1 MASGS
6 LPRRSQ
12 RRVRGDDLVNPSTPQ
27 TDTSSKL
34 RVANIPKQ
42 AVEKESKSLRK
53 IISPNDD
60 DNEILQTLN
69 AVWFLVH
76 EALELDPGLKED
88 LASKDEFRA
97 NVTRKGEKNFID
109 SLRAMAANSDTQGS
123 KAWQDLFQNGTSFS
137 LGPSIL
143 ILLSVQMSF

>member
-1 MASGS
+1 
-6 LPRRSQ
+6 
-12 RRVRGDDLVNPSTPQ
+12 VNPSTPQ

-42 AVEKESKSLRK
+42 AVENESKSLRK

-69 AVWFLVH
+69 AVWFLVQS
-76 EALELDPGLKED
+76 ALKQDPELKGH
-88 LASKDEFRA
+88 LASEEEYRA
-97 NVTRKGEKNFID
+97 NVTREGEKMFID
-109 SLRAMAANSDTQGS
+109 SLRAMAANSDTQGN
-123 KAWQDLFQNGTSFS
+123 KAWKELFQNGTLFS

-143 ILLSVQMSF
+143 ILFSVQMSF